1 MKLLYSSPDNMEC
14 MIVKVDREG
23 PSVKIIEMAVEKLM
37 QGGVIVYPTDTA
49 YGLGGDATNNRAVDK
64 IYEMKGRNY
73 GKPTHVVVRDWE
85 MISQLCE
92 VNDIAWKLFK
102 AFMPGPMTLVLPD
115 RGVLDRRLGA
125 GTGTLG
131 VRIPNCPLT
140 LALSKRMGRAYTTPS
155 ANRSGGKTPY
165 SIEEV
170 KKELEWEEADLV
182 LDAGQL
188 PLTTPSTI
196 IDLSG
201 VGWSV
206 LREGPISVNDISKV
220 LG

>member
-1 MKLLYSSPDNMEC
+1 MEC

-92 VNDIAWKLFK
+92 SLQCQ
-102 AFMPGPMTLVLPD
+102 
-115 RGVLDRRLGA
+115 RLWRM
-125 GTGTLG
+125 LSHKSSCVVVSQNYK
-131 VRIPNCPLT
+131 VR
-140 LALSKRMGRAYTTPS
+140 
-155 ANRSGGKTPY
+155 
-165 SIEEV
+165 
-170 KKELEWEEADLV
+170 
-182 LDAGQL
+182 
-188 PLTTPSTI
+188 
-196 IDLSG
+196 
-201 VGWSV
+201 
-206 LREGPISVNDISKV
+206 
-220 LG
+220 